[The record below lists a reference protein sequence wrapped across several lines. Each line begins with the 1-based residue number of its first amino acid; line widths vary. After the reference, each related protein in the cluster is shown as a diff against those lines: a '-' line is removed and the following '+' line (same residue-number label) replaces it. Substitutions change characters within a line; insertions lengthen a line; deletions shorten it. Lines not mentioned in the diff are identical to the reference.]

1 MEERD
6 HMTYAVAGVT
16 GNTGRV
22 VAETLLSQGKSVRV
36 VVRDPK
42 KGEAWRARGAEVAV
56 ADLGDTASLTKAL
69 EGAEGAYL
77 LIPPNMAAPSFR
89 AYQDATAG
97 ALVRAVRASLVP
109 HVVLLSSVGAQH
121 ASGTG
126 PIAALHHLEN
136 ELSALE
142 ATRCSFLRAGYF
154 IENLA
159 GSLGMLAEGALPSF
173 FPADFGIDFVATKD
187 IGKLAAQLLVE
198 GTEATQIVEL
208 AGPKQSMNDAA
219 RALAAITGKP
229 VAVKVLPLDA
239 MVPTLTSMGLSG
251 EVAEMY
257 REMTDGILRGHVA
270 FEGGRRRVVG
280 TTTLEEVLRPIVTG
294 AGA

>member
-1 MEERD
+1 MS
-6 HMTYAVAGVT
+6 YVVAGVT

-22 VAETLLSQGKSVRV
+22 VAEALLSQGKSVRV
-36 VVRDPK
+36 VVRDAQ

-56 ADLGDTASLTKAL
+56 ADLGDRAALTKAL

-77 LIPPNMAAPSFR
+77 LVPPNMAAPSFR
-89 AYQDATAG
+89 AYQDATAD
-97 ALVRAVRASLVP
+97 ALVEAVRASRVP

-126 PIAALHHLEN
+126 PIAALHRLEQA
-136 ELSALE
+136 LSRLE
-142 ATRCSFLRAGYF
+142 GTRCSFLRAGYF
-154 IENLA
+154 MENLA
-159 GSLGMLAEGALPSF
+159 RSLGMLAEGALPSF
-173 FPADFGIDFVATKD
+173 YPADFGIDFVATKD

-198 GTEATQIVEL
+198 GTEAAQIVEL
-208 AGPKQSMNDAA
+208 ASPKQSMNDAA

-229 VAVKVLPLDA
+229 VEVKAFPLEA

-270 FEGGRRRVVG
+270 FEGGHRRVLG
-280 TTTLEEVLRPIVTG
+280 TSTLEEVLRPIVTG

>member
-1 MEERD
+1 
-6 HMTYAVAGVT
+6 MTYVVAGVT

-36 VVRDPK
+36 VVRDAK

-56 ADLGDTASLTKAL
+56 ADLGDAAALTKAL
-69 EGAEGAYL
+69 EGADGAYL

-97 ALVRAVRASLVP
+97 ALVEAARASRVP

-121 ASGTG
+121 PAGTG
-126 PIAALHHLEN
+126 PIAALHHLETA
-136 ELSALE
+136 LSALE

-154 IENLA
+154 MENLA

-198 GTEATQIVEL
+198 GGRATEIVEL
-208 AGPKQSMNDAA
+208 SGPKRTMNDAA
-219 RALAAITGKP
+219 SALAAITGKP
-229 VAVKVLPLDA
+229 VEVKAFPLEA
-239 MVPTLTSMGLSG
+239 MVPTLTSMGLSP

-257 REMTDGILRGHVA
+257 REMTDGIVRGHVA
-270 FEGGRRRVVG
+270 FETGRRHVLG
-280 TTTLEEVLRPIVTG
+280 TTTLDEVLRPIVTG
-294 AGA
+294 ASAG